1 MSDPLIR
8 SCDHYVVLEPGKEE
22 QILSLDQ
29 TLQWLQEWL
38 KKIDCLPADLKDQP
52 THNSAAKRLIET
64 ACELEI
70 HPGFN
75 VQWFAVRLDHP
86 GS

>member
-22 QILSLDQ
+22 KILSIGQ
-29 TLQWLQEWL
+29 TLQWLQNWL
-38 KKIDCLPADLKDQP
+38 GKMDHIPTDLSNHP
-52 THNSAAKRLIET
+52 SHTSAAKRLIDT

-70 HPGFN
+70 QPGFN
-75 VQWFAVRLDHP
+75 IQWFAVRLDHP
-86 GS
+86 D